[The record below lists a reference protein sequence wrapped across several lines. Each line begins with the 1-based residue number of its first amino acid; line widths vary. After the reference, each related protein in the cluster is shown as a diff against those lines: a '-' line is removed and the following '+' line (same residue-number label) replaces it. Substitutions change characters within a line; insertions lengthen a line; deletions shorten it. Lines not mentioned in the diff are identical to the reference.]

1 MTTLPARTLRQIV
14 GAPSTPAPLDKA
26 VLVLI
31 DLQREYTDGAL
42 RLSGVDAAVE
52 RAAELLALARA
63 NGVPVIHIVHHTAAG
78 APVFDPTAPMAEIV
92 PAVAPRDGEPVIVKK
107 LANAFAGTDLQT
119 VARDTGRTE
128 MIVAGF
134 MTHNCVSSTAR
145 SAVDHGWRVTV
156 VASAT
161 ATRDLPDGKGG
172 VVPAADIQ
180 RGVLTGLSDSLATVV
195 EDARAWG

>member
-1 MTTLPARTLRQIV
+1 MTNPTAKTLRQIA
-14 GAPSTPAPLDKA
+14 GAPDTPSPLDKA

-52 RAAELLALARA
+52 KAAALLDLARA
-63 NGVPVIHIVHHTAAG
+63 SKVPVIHIVHHTAAG
-78 APVFDPTAPMAEIV
+78 APVFDPTGPMAEIV
-92 PAVAPRDGEPVIVKK
+92 PAVAPRDGEPVIVKR
-107 LANAFAGTDLQT
+107 LANAFAGTDLQR
-119 VARDTGRTE
+119 VAGDTGRAE

-134 MTHNCVSSTAR
+134 MTHNCVSSTVR

-180 RGVLTGLSDSLATVV
+180 RGVLTGLSDSLAVVV
-195 EDARAWG
+195 EDARAWK

>member
-1 MTTLPARTLRQIV
+1 MTTPSARTLRQIV
-14 GAPSTPAPLDKA
+14 GAPAIPAPLDKA

-31 DLQREYTDGAL
+31 DLQREYTEGAL

-52 RAAELLALARA
+52 RAEELLALART

-78 APVFDPTAPMAEIV
+78 APVFDPTGPLAEIV
-92 PAVAPRDGEPVIVKK
+92 PAVAPHAGEPVIVKK
-107 LANAFAGTDLQT
+107 LANAFAGTDLQA
-119 VARDTGRTE
+119 VARDSGRTE

-180 RGVLTGLSDSLATVV
+180 RGVLTGLSDSLAVVV
-195 EDARAWG
+195 EDVRAWG

>member
-1 MTTLPARTLRQIV
+1 MTTQTAKTLRQIV
-14 GAPSTPAPLDKA
+14 GAPNTPAPLDKA

-31 DLQREYTDGAL
+31 DLQREYTEGAL
-42 RLSGVDAAVE
+42 RLSGVDAAVG
-52 RAAELLALARA
+52 RAAELLTLARA
-63 NGVPVIHIVHHTAAG
+63 NAVPVIHIVHHTAAG
-78 APVFDPTAPMAEIV
+78 APVFDPTGPTAEIIL
-92 PAVAPRDGEPVIVKK
+92 AVSPREGEPVIVKK
-107 LANAFAGTDLQT
+107 LANAFAGTDLQA
-119 VARDTGRTE
+119 VARATGRTE

-134 MTHNCVSSTAR
+134 MTHNCVSSTVR

-180 RGVLTGLSDSLATVV
+180 RGVLTGLSDSLAVVV

>member
-1 MTTLPARTLRQIV
+1 MTNPTAKTLRQIA
-14 GAPSTPAPLDKA
+14 GAPDTPSPLDKA

-52 RAAELLALARA
+52 KAAALLDLARA
-63 NGVPVIHIVHHTAAG
+63 SKVPVIHIVHHTAAG
-78 APVFDPTAPMAEIV
+78 APVFDPTGPMAEIV
-92 PAVAPRDGEPVIVKK
+92 PAVAPRDGEPVIVKR
-107 LANAFAGTDLQT
+107 LANAFAGTDLQR
-119 VARDTGRTE
+119 VAGDTGRAE

-134 MTHNCVSSTAR
+134 MTHNCVSSTVR
-145 SAVDHGWRVTV
+145 SAVDHGWGVTV

-172 VVPAADIQ
+172 VVPAAGIQ
-180 RGVLTGLSDSLATVV
+180 RGVLTGLSDSLAVVV
-195 EDARAWG
+195 EDARAWK

>member
-1 MTTLPARTLRQIV
+1 MTTQTAKTLRQIA
-14 GAPSTPAPLDKA
+14 GAPNTPAPLDKA

-52 RAAELLALARA
+52 KAAALLDLARS

-78 APVFDPTAPMAEIV
+78 APVFDPTGPTAEII
-92 PAVAPRDGEPVIVKK
+92 PAVAPREGEPVIVKK

-134 MTHNCVSSTAR
+134 MTHNCVSSTVR

-180 RGVLTGLSDSLATVV
+180 RGVLTGLSDSLAVVV

>member
-1 MTTLPARTLRQIV
+1 MTNPTAKTLRQIA
-14 GAPSTPAPLDKA
+14 GAPDTPSPLDKA

-52 RAAELLALARA
+52 KAAALLDLARA
-63 NGVPVIHIVHHTAAG
+63 SKVPVIHIVHHTAAG
-78 APVFDPTAPMAEIV
+78 APVFDPTGPMAEIV
-92 PAVAPRDGEPVIVKK
+92 PAVAPRDGEPVIVKR
-107 LANAFAGTDLQT
+107 LANAFAGTDLQR
-119 VARDTGRTE
+119 VAGDTGRAE

-134 MTHNCVSSTAR
+134 MTHNCVSSTVR

-172 VVPAADIQ
+172 VVPAAGIQ
-180 RGVLTGLSDSLATVV
+180 RGVLTGLSDSLAVVV
-195 EDARAWG
+195 EDARAWK

>member
-1 MTTLPARTLRQIV
+1 MTNRTARTLRQIA
-14 GAPSTPAPLDKA
+14 GAPDTPSPLDKA

-52 RAAELLALARA
+52 QAAALLDLARA
-63 NGVPVIHIVHHTAAG
+63 NNVPVIHIVHHTAAG
-78 APVFDPTAPMAEIV
+78 APVFDPTGPMAEIV

-119 VARDTGRTE
+119 VARDSGRSE
-128 MIVAGF
+128 MIVVGF
-134 MTHNCVSSTAR
+134 MTHNCVSSTVR

-180 RGVLTGLSDSLATVV
+180 RGVLTGLSDSLAVVV

>member
-1 MTTLPARTLRQIV
+1 MTNPTAKTLRQIA
-14 GAPSTPAPLDKA
+14 GAPDTPSPLDKA

-52 RAAELLALARA
+52 KAAALLDLARA
-63 NGVPVIHIVHHTAAG
+63 SKVPVIHIVHHTAAG
-78 APVFDPTAPMAEIV
+78 APVFDPTGPMAEIV
-92 PAVAPRDGEPVIVKK
+92 PAVAPRDGEPVIVKR
-107 LANAFAGTDLQT
+107 LANAFAGTDLQR
-119 VARDTGRTE
+119 VAGDTGRAE

-134 MTHNCVSSTAR
+134 MTHNCVSSTVR

-156 VASAT
+156 VAWAT

-180 RGVLTGLSDSLATVV
+180 RGVLTGLSDSLAVVV
-195 EDARAWG
+195 EDARAWK

>member
-1 MTTLPARTLRQIV
+1 MTTQTAKTLRQIA
-14 GAPSTPAPLDKA
+14 GAPNTPAPLDRA

-52 RAAELLALARA
+52 KAAALLDLARA
-63 NGVPVIHIVHHTAAG
+63 NDVPVIHIVHHTAAG
-78 APVFDPTAPMAEIV
+78 APVFDPTGPTAEIV
-92 PAVAPRDGEPVIVKK
+92 PAVAPHAGEPVIVKK

-119 VARDTGRTE
+119 VARDSGRSE

-134 MTHNCVSSTAR
+134 MTHNCVSSTVR

-180 RGVLTGLSDSLATVV
+180 RGVLTGLSDSLAVVV
-195 EDARAWG
+195 EDALAWG

>member
-1 MTTLPARTLRQIV
+1 MTSKTLRQIV
-14 GAPSTPAPLDKA
+14 GAPSHPSPLDKA

-52 RAAELLALARA
+52 QAAALLELARA
-63 NGVPVIHIVHHTAAG
+63 NGVPVIHIVHHTAPG
-78 APVFDPTAPMAEIV
+78 APLFDPAGPLAEIV
-92 PAVAPRDGEPVIVKK
+92 PAVTPRDGEPVIVKR
-107 LANAFAGTDLQT
+107 LANAFAGTGLEA
-119 VARDTGRTE
+119 VARGTGRGE
-128 MIVAGF
+128 MIIAGF

-156 VASAT
+156 VAAAT
-161 ATRDLPDGKGG
+161 ATRDLPDGRGG

-180 RGVLTGLSDSLATVV
+180 RGVLTGLSDSLAVVV
-195 EDARAWG
+195 EDAQAWR